1 MKKQRNC
8 SQFQTKKQISRSIP
22 LKEQTMKQTSADW
35 RTWSSKGGNENTEGM
50 KKGYQRNA
58 DYCKKE
64 LENMR
69 KGQEKLENLFAKT
82 KAEIKARKTRMNNAE
97 EWISDLEDGIMEIT
111 HSGQQ
116 IESKMEKNEI

>member
-1 MKKQRNC
+1 MK
-8 SQFQTKKQISRSIP
+8 I
-22 LKEQTMKQTSADW
+22 LKEW
-35 RTWSSKGGNENTEGM
+35 

-58 DYCKKE
+58 YYCKKE

-82 KAEIKARKTRMNNAE
+82 KAEMKALKTSMNNAE

-116 IESKMEKNEI
+116 IESKMEQNEI

>member
-1 MKKQRNC
+1 
-8 SQFQTKKQISRSIP
+8 
-22 LKEQTMKQTSADW
+22 
-35 RTWSSKGGNENTEGM
+35 M

-69 KGQEKLENLFAKT
+69 KSQEKLENLFAKT
-82 KAEIKARKTRMNNAE
+82 KAEIKALKTRMNNAE
-97 EWISDLEDGIMEIT
+97 EWVSDLEDGIMEIT

-116 IESKMEKNEI
+116 IESQMKKNEI